1 MQMAEV
7 SIGAR
12 TVTCGK
18 CGSEVIVHK
27 NDDEPKPDDRV
38 VCPIHGAIGTYGDVS
53 AEAFAQISKSIGPA
67 LRKALGTRACCTI
80 TGWNKSVQHMAG
92 KPVSGRDMSRV
103 CITARDCAT
112 GSIAVSI

>member
-18 CGSEVIVHK
+18 CGSAVIVHK

-92 KPVSGRDMSRV
+92 KPVSGRYMTRV